1 MSSLLF
7 ARALMQA
14 FYLQKEIREKTL
26 HSVKC
31 DSRKNWMD
39 YQLQLDIE
47 NLKHQGACELIARM
61 ESMCQMKLF
70 RDPSDK
76 KLNQNKYDLLETM
89 AERAGKAVANA

>member
-1 MSSLLF
+1 M
-7 ARALMQA
+7 MQV
-14 FYLQKEIREKTL
+14 FYAVKAEREMHL
-26 HSVKC
+26 HAVKC
-31 DSRKNWMD
+31 DTRKSWMD

-47 NLKHQGACELIARM
+47 NLKHQGACELIARL
-61 ESMCQMKLF
+61 ESMCDMKIF